1 MHVSDRH
8 TSTEVVIDLT
18 DSTQLHLVLDDNPME
33 SMSPVEKRRV
43 LIRVLC
49 ELVAYGEREPAAR

>member
-1 MHVSDRH
+1 VSDRH

-18 DSTQLHLVLDDNPME
+18 DSTRLCLALDDNPME
-33 SMSPVEKRRV
+33 SMSPAEKRRL

-49 ELVAYGEREPAAR
+49 ELVAYGEREPATR